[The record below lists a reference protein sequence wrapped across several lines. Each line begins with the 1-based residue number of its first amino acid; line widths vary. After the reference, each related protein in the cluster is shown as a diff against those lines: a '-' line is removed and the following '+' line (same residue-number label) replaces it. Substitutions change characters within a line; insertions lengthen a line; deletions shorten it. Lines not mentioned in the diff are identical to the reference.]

1 MKNLSKSSIVIA
13 FSSMIMVSACK
24 DDKGSASGDTSFKNA
39 EDSVSYCLGIWSGK
53 TMKESGLVELN
64 EDLFLNAVKE
74 TMDGKETKLKPEEA
88 TAFLQAYF
96 GKLEKKKGEANLEEG
111 KKFLESNKSKAG
123 VKTTASGL
131 QYEVITEGKGAS
143 PKAEETVTVN
153 YKGTLLDGTVFD
165 SSYDR
170 GQPATFPLNQVIPG
184 WTEGIPLMKVGAKYK
199 FYIPSELA
207 YGDRS
212 QGKIKANSVLIFEVE
227 LLEVN
232 PTPAAK

>member
-1 MKNLSKSSIVIA
+1 MKNFGKGSIAIALSSLV
-13 FSSMIMVSACK
+13 MVSACK
-24 DDKGSASGDTSFKNA
+24 DDAGSANGDASFKNA

-53 TMKESGLVELN
+53 TMKESGLAELN
-64 EDLFLNAVKE
+64 EELFLSAVKE
-74 TMDGKETKLKPEEA
+74 TMDDKETKLKPEEA

-96 GKLEKKKGEANLEEG
+96 GKLEKKKGEANLDEG
-111 KKFLESNKSKAG
+111 KKFLENNKSKAG

-184 WTEGIPLMKVGAKYK
+184 WTEGIPLMKVGSKYK

-227 LLEVN
+227 LLEIN
-232 PTPAAK
+232 PAAK